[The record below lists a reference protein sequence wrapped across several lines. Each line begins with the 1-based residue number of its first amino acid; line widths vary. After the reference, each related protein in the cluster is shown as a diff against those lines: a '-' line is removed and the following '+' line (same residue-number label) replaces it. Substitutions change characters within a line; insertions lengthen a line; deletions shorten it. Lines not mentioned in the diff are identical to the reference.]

1 MVHMSMATTR
11 TASRH
16 AGAASASQY
25 TASSAV
31 RPSTCPSRP
40 LAAGQVKE
48 AGMPPVREHVL
59 PGLLI
64 KPPPGPA
71 PAVLVDAQVRHRRGR
86 LLQHQVSRG
95 GERAVGGRLWSTGT
109 AVRSS
114 TYERV

>member
-16 AGAASASQY
+16 AGAASASEY

-31 RPSTCPSRP
+31 RPSTCSSGP

-48 AGMPPVREHVL
+48 AGMPPVREQHVL

-71 PAVLVDAQVRHRRGR
+71 PAVLVDAQVRHRRGP
-86 LLQHQVSRG
+86 
-95 GERAVGGRLWSTGT
+95 
-109 AVRSS
+109 
-114 TYERV
+114 